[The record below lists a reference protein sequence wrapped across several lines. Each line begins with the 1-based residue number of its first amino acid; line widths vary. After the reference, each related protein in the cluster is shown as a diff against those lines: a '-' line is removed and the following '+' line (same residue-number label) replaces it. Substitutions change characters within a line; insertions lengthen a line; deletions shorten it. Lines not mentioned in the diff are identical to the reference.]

1 MPIFEIKMFF
11 LSWTSLSVL
20 KTKHHGGLPW
30 GPGGCTLWS
39 GFWVGLDGVTA
50 GGLAFLSSPDPV
62 VFWGAS
68 TYVAI
73 KHCWLRVF
81 VQSEERVEAI
91 SCGLA

>member
-1 MPIFEIKMFF
+1 M
-11 LSWTSLSVL
+11 
-20 KTKHHGGLPW
+20 
-30 GPGGCTLWS
+30 
-39 GFWVGLDGVTA
+39 GLDGVTA
-50 GGLAFLSSPDPV
+50 GGSAFLSSPDPV

-68 TYVAI
+68 MYVAI